1 MLLRSVALLLLC
13 VSVARCATLVQYQ
26 TPANEE
32 EAPAVADGAV
42 AAEVPAN
49 DSPAA
54 EEPAAD
60 TLHGNN
66 QSSNILA
73 VDNPV
78 ADEQE
83 VDVSATANKTE
94 TNSDR
99 PAGDSLDLE
108 AITGEDVSQK
118 QPSTSSVVEGND
130 IRPVQTQ
137 QPLNRP
143 LAHEDRGWSLNSI
156 RNSFQTVHGYF
167 DSLVELVGGHNG
179 VCQYRCRYGK
189 GK

>member
-13 VSVARCATLVQYQ
+13 VPVARCATLVQYQ

-49 DSPAA
+49 DSQAA
-54 EEPAAD
+54 EKPAAD
-60 TLHGNN
+60 TLPGNN
-66 QSSNILA
+66 QSSNIPG
-73 VDNPV
+73 VDNLV
-78 ADEQE
+78 ADELE
-83 VDVSATANKTE
+83 VDVSATANKPE

-99 PAGDSLDLE
+99 PAGDILVLE
-108 AITGEDVSQK
+108 AITGENVSQK
-118 QPSTSSVVEGND
+118 QPSASSVEEGND
-130 IRPVQTQ
+130 IRPVQAH

-143 LAHEDRGWSLNSI
+143 LAHEDSGWSLNSI

-189 GK
+189 RK

>member
-13 VSVARCATLVQYQ
+13 VSVATCATLVQYQ

-32 EAPAVADGAV
+32 ETPAVADGAQSV
-42 AAEVPAN
+42 EAATEAPAN

-60 TLHGNN
+60 TLLGNY
-66 QSSNILA
+66 QSSNVPG
-73 VDNPV
+73 VDNLA

-83 VDVSATANKTE
+83 VDVSTTANKPE
-94 TNSDR
+94 TNS
-99 PAGDSLDLE
+99 PGDILVLE
-108 AITGEDVSQK
+108 TGEDVSQK
-118 QPSTSSVVEGND
+118 QPSSSSVEEGND
-130 IRPVQTQ
+130 IRPVQTH

-143 LAHEDRGWSLNSI
+143 LAHEDSGWSLNSI

-167 DSLVELVGGHNG
+167 DSLVELAGGHNG

-189 GK
+189 RK